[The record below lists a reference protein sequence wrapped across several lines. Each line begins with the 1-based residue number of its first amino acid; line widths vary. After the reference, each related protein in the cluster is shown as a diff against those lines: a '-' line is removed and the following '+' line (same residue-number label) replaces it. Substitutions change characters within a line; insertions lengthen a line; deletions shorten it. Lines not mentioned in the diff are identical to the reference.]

1 MATRQAEP
9 ELAPGFSIL
18 PGGNVMYQVATD
30 YPKQIA
36 NIMAEYEA
44 RALNPRVNT
53 LGPDPDS
60 TARLKAEL
68 LDPFQAVF
76 NAGVPQQPAAQ
87 PRTFEIGNNLVQLD
101 PTTGRP
107 NVVYS
112 APQKPPTEPRYTIPT
127 TVDILGQPATPG
139 RFTRDEILNLIPS
152 LDPRIATN
160 APVAAIA
167 SPSWTDAPVATTGAA
182 PIMDTVQVQP
192 QAAPAAP
199 RKSTYKII
207 KHN

>member
-1 MATRQAEP
+1 
-9 ELAPGFSIL
+9 
-18 PGGNVMYQVATD
+18 MYQVATD

-53 LGPDPDS
+53 LGPAPDS

-101 PTTGRP
+101 PATGRP
-107 NVVYS
+107 NVVFTAPSTAKTPEQELNKIRS
-112 APQKPPTEPRYTIPT
+112 ALLT
-127 TVDILGQPATPG
+127 
-139 RFTRDEILNLIPS
+139 DEIKSINRAA
-152 LDPRIATN
+152 LDPMAAGSFAQRGTTPQAEVALKMAELQSILNPTATN
-160 APVAAIA
+160 APIAA
-167 SPSWTDAPVATTGAA
+167 APVAA
-182 PIMDTVQVQP
+182 PVIQP

-199 RKSTYKII
+199 KKSTYKII